1 MLINVLD
8 QQKVELA
15 MKKKKK
21 RRKLNLKALMAY
33 TYIYFKK
40 LMGIQVTF
48 IDLMIYLTI
57 LYVTNSLMFHNL
69 YQ

>member
-48 IDLMIYLTI
+48 IDLMIYLLI